1 MHNRTSAQVHKC
13 TNAQMNNR
21 TFAQL
26 CKIAEAEVWIFKGFN
41 ISDDLSLILYKNER
55 LATIVIDVI
64 FIARYVRQLDQKR

>member
-1 MHNRTSAQVHKC
+1 MHKC
-13 TNAQMNNR
+13 TNAQIQKL
-21 TFAQL
+21 TIAQL
-26 CKIAEAEVWIFKGFN
+26 CKIAEAEVWILKGFN

>member
-1 MHNRTSAQVHKC
+1 M
-13 TNAQMNNR
+13 
-21 TFAQL
+21 